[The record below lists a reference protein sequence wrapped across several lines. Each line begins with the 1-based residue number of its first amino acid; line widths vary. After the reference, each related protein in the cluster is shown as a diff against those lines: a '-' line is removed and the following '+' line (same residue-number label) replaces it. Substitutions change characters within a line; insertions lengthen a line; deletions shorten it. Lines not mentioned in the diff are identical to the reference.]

1 LRLQLFGSVG
11 TRVVF
16 KSKDVSTYAL
26 SNVWVEF
33 AKVPFGGRRQVNAIG
48 QDSVSQFLHEITEGS
63 RSFPF
68 RLFERGSGVVDI

>member
-11 TRVVF
+11 TRVIF
-16 KSKDVSTYAL
+16 KSKYVSTYLL

-33 AKVPFGGRRQVNAIG
+33 TKVPFGGGRQVNAIS
-48 QDSVSQFLHEITEGS
+48 QDSVSQLLHEITEWSG
-63 RSFPF
+63 SFPF